1 MNSSRYGMML
11 SDPPYTGV
19 RGLPKTVLE
28 GDVAGYGHL
37 VMEATK
43 KKLKIKEKNYFGRF
57 SN

>member
-1 MNSSRYGMML
+1 MML